1 MRLTMR
7 LTPKRVAKGLW
18 WLVAGRPDQRRRVRH
33 QLAGMAAAVLAG
45 IPVGDDYKLWW
56 QDEEF
61 RRDFSRLSPK
71 YPYTDE
77 RKYLL
82 RELARY
88 TRGLPGCLAECG
100 VYEGASAYFLA
111 QARSDAVVHLFD
123 RFEGLPAPGEE
134 DAVTEAEVF
143 RWAPGDF
150 RARLSVLSSNLAA
163 FANVRIHRG
172 DIPGVLQCVSD
183 ERFCLVHIDVDLY
196 RPTLDSLQFFYPR
209 VVPGGVIVLDDYG
222 FASCPGAHRAVKE
235 FMTGKPEYVIHA
247 PTGQGVI
254 FRRPLAGQRA

>member
-1 MRLTMR
+1 
-7 LTPKRVAKGLW
+7 
-18 WLVAGRPDQRRRVRH
+18 
-33 QLAGMAAAVLAG
+33 MAAMVLAG
-45 IPVGDDYKLWW
+45 IPIGDDHKLWW
-56 QDEEF
+56 RDEEF
-61 RRDFSRLSPK
+61 WKDFSRLSPK
-71 YPYTDE
+71 YPYTAE

-111 QARSDAVVHLFD
+111 EARPDAVIHLFD
-123 RFEGLPAPGEE
+123 RFEGLPEPGEE
-134 DAVTEAEVF
+134 DAVTDPEVF

-150 RARLSVLSSNLAA
+150 RARLSVLSSNLRS
-163 FANVRIHRG
+163 FDNIRVHRG
-172 DIPGVLQCVSD
+172 DIPEVLQCVAD

-222 FASCPGAHRAVKE
+222 FATCPGAHRAVRE
-235 FMTGKPEYVIHA
+235 FMADKPEYVIHA
-247 PTGQGVI
+247 PTGQGII